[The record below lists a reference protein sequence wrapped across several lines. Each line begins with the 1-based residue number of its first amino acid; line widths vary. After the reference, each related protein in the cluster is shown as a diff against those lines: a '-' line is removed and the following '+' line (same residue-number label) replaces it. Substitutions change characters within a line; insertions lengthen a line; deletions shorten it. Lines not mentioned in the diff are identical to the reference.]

1 MNKKYAKVQSTRRSL
16 IMSILSLMLCFAM
29 LIGTT
34 YAWFTDSVTSGRNK
48 IVAGN
53 LDVELYHSKTLPV
66 DKTTTNSVA
75 DATNLFGIAKWEP
88 GVIAYENFM
97 VSNVGTLALKY
108 AMTLNIYN
116 KNTFKGH
123 DLSEVIKVAVID
135 GGFDATGDPVTDRAA
150 AQALEFETL
159 ADFQKQGN
167 LLAGADATPYG
178 IVLYWEPTDNDNLY
192 NVNNSQKTDD
202 NRTELF
208 IEFGI
213 NLVAT
218 QDTVE
223 SDSFD
228 NQYDKT
234 ASYELNFAKM
244 TKKLNENGTEDLKV
258 KKTGIIEEAKVPAK
272 AANDVFDDL
281 STQAPTEFKK
291 EDGIS
296 LKDDVSQEMVLTLDV
311 EDKGEKNNK
320 QTFNIDMTAVMT
332 FTEGANTKTV
342 TKNVT
347 NLSDFVYVDV
357 QVATGLNV
365 DGVKHNDKDMKNA
378 SIPDGTNDNNGYYTY
393 DSAKGILRLI
403 MKSFSPFTMTWQ
415 ELQVVTP
422 TSTPVSATINGVG
435 GTEYGDLWQGS
446 FNSDTGKYE
455 TVPTTGGETGM
466 YQLILNFKNLNP
478 GDTVYLTFDKA
489 PQNNENESIIF
500 GKNIVENK
508 IIPTDKTARFT
519 VGTIEAA
526 AGDLKIKLSDANKV
540 SIKVDHQELP
550 VIVAQPTA
558 ANPMVAATG
567 EDLHYQWCK
576 ESSTVVDNDNQ
587 KAVYA
592 EGYTHRASAT
602 EYKDGKWIC
611 TREATN
617 AAVIITLHGVSAHD
631 IITFNAASGTGLKI
645 SLEANNQ
652 DCYSNET
659 VASSYSA
666 EIPETAV
673 TGETGDVKVYVWY
686 DKTTNPNFSGTF
698 SIQKMN
704 PVANGTGPKLETTE
718 PGTYFCKVS
727 NRVGT
732 VISDKV
738 TIN

>member
-66 DKTTTNSVA
+66 SKTAANSVA
-75 DATNLFGIAKWEP
+75 DATDLFGIAKWEP

-108 AMTLNIYN
+108 AMTLNIYD
-116 KNTFKGH
+116 KNAFKGH

-150 AQALEFETL
+150 AQALDFETL

-167 LLAGADATPYG
+167 LVAGADATPYG

-192 NVNNSQKTDD
+192 NVNNGQKTDD
-202 NRTELF
+202 NGTELF

-244 TKKLNENGTEDLKV
+244 TKKLKEDGTEDLKV

-272 AANDVFDDL
+272 AANAVFDAL
-281 STQAPTEFKK
+281 SAEAPAEFKK
-291 EDGIS
+291 EDGTT

-311 EDKGEKNNK
+311 EDKGAKNNK

-332 FTEGANTKTV
+332 FTEGAKTETV

-357 QVATGLNV
+357 QVEKGLV
-365 DGVKHNDKDMKNA
+365 IDGVKHNDKDMKNA
-378 SIPDGTNDNNGYYTY
+378 ATPDGTNDDNGYYNYKATE
-393 DSAKGILRLI
+393 GLLRLI

-422 TSTPVSATINGVG
+422 TSTPVSGTIS
-435 GTEYGDLWQGS
+435 GTTGS
-446 FNSDTGKYE
+446 FSNGKYE
-455 TVPTTGGETGM
+455 T
-466 YQLILNFKNLNP
+466 ILATSGATKGLHYLDVVFNNANP
-478 GDTVYLTFDKA
+478 GDILYLTFDETPTVGIDVGSPNQYKTH
-489 PQNNENESIIF
+489 IVID
-500 GKNIVENK
+500 GTNIT
-508 IIPTDKTARFT
+508 PTDKTA
-519 VGTIEAA
+519 
-526 AGDLKIKLSDANKV
+526 KIVLNQGESHILSIMQTEANKV
-540 SIKVDHQELP
+540 SIKIDHQELP

-576 ESSTVVDNDNQ
+576 ENSTVVDNDTQ

-592 EGYTHRASAT
+592 EGNIDDSFGYYTKT
-602 EYKDGKWIC
+602 TFEDNKWKC
-611 TREATN
+611 VSNDSRCL
-617 AAVIITLHGVSAHD
+617 IITLHNVSAGD
-631 IITFNAASGTGLKI
+631 IVSFNAENGMGTKVVLSSVDGNTDFYK
-645 SLEANNQ
+645 LEQA
-652 DCYSNET
+652 
-659 VASSYSA
+659 ASSYSVQ
-666 EIPETAV
+666 IPEGAN
-673 TGETGDVKVYVWY
+673 GSCNLMIGFTGDA
-686 DKTTNPNFSGTF
+686 FAGTV
-698 SIQKMN
+698 SIQELT
-704 PVANGTGPKLETTE
+704 PIANGTGPKLETTE
-718 PGTYFCKVS
+718 AGTYFCKVS